1 MSEKSRKTIQ
11 QLEQE
16 IDKILDWLEGDDFE
30 VEVAIQKYEN
40 VKKLAK
46 ELAQKLDEA
55 ENKINIISSQEK

>member
-30 VEVAIQKYEN
+30 VEEAIQKYEN